1 MIYNREGGYREK
13 VEVINYQE
21 IAPPPPQAHR
31 AHGST
36 TNADGGQVNL
46 TLCCFQQ
53 LIV

>member
-21 IAPPPPQAHR
+21 IAPPPQAHR